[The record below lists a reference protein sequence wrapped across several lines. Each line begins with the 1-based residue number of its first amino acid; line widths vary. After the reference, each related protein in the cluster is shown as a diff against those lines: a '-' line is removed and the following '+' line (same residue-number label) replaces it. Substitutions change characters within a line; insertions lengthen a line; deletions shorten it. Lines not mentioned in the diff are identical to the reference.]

1 MSCGGKSVFGNQS
14 QFIKFQGN
22 DIIAVDGVNTFE
34 RLLAGDVRIPY
45 KQLMK
50 SRVILKPGQVNYLL
64 NHLGLGD
71 NATFLAIKATYNVAS
86 VNEEDNYVVWNY
98 YDNFSN
104 LYAMNQIM
112 ILTGNS
118 TNRIAQLY
126 LTNPNTKYS
135 VVLDVMIASIDE
147 TYTFFP
153 DTVNQTAT
161 TFTDLLYT
169 NIGSLIVGES
179 IVIRDSNSNPLVYM
193 QLSNINSITRTSL
206 FLTIDDSSLGTI
218 LLVFVDESN
227 AAQAHSILNYA
238 LSYPSI
244 NIDSL
249 SPDTS
254 SPVVYWLSN
263 VGVTGSYIEFDGA
276 TAGVPYDT
284 SYGYTFSTNISLSD
298 FPTLNTTTLI
308 DLLVDYVEDDRDGII
323 SLTASNFVITTESLN
338 TITSITVSGTYSL
351 TLDISD
357 LALNNL
363 DGVSLKLNIEP

>member
-1 MSCGGKSVFGNQS
+1 
-14 QFIKFQGN
+14 
-22 DIIAVDGVNTFE
+22 
-34 RLLAGDVRIPY
+34 
-45 KQLMK
+45 
-50 SRVILKPGQVNYLL
+50 
-64 NHLGLGD
+64 
-71 NATFLAIKATYNVAS
+71 
-86 VNEEDNYVVWNY
+86 
-98 YDNFSN
+98 
-104 LYAMNQIM
+104 M